1 MDSYHITGGKSLDG
15 EHHLQGAKNA
25 VLPILAATI
34 VTSSTTRIE
43 NCPDLSDVRTMVAI
57 LVEMGCKVHWE
68 GHSIIIDSSS
78 VDTCTI
84 PKQLMREIRSSVFL
98 MGPTLGR
105 CGQVILSNPGG
116 CAIGQ
121 RPIDIHLSALRL
133 LGVEINEVDDLLEC
147 KAGRLIGTDI
157 LLPFPSVG
165 ATENIMMAA
174 VMAEGDTRIRNAARE
189 PEIVDLQNYLV
200 SCGADICGAGTDEI
214 CVRGKQPLHGTT
226 YQVITDRI
234 EAGTLLAAA
243 AATRGRVDLHLAI
256 PSHMPEIL
264 DKLREAGCQIKEY
277 SDSISLIAPSRLTSI
292 DSIITLPYP
301 GFPTDMQSQFV
312 ALMSL
317 AQGTSRVTETIFEN
331 RFKFV
336 EELVKMGADI
346 TVDGRTAVINGVNGL
361 TGSAVSAK
369 DLRGGAALVIAGLAA
384 EGLTVIENICQI
396 DRGYDK
402 LESTLCSLGADIK
415 RIKI

>member
-1 MDSYHITGGKSLDG
+1 LDSYHIIGGKSLEG

-34 VTSSTTRIE
+34 VTCSTTRIE

-68 GHSIIIDSSS
+68 EHNLIIDSST

-84 PKQLMREIRSSVFL
+84 SKELMQEIRSSVFL

-105 CGQVILSNPGG
+105 CNQVILSNPGG

-133 LGVEINEVDDLLEC
+133 LGVEIDEEDGLLQC
-147 KAGRLIGTDI
+147 KVTRLIGTDI
-157 LLPFPSVG
+157 SLPFPSVG
-165 ATENIMMAA
+165 ATENVMMAA
-174 VMAEGDTRIRNAARE
+174 VMAEGETRIRNAAKE
-189 PEIVDLQNYLV
+189 PEIVDLQNYLI
-200 SCGADICGAGTDEI
+200 SCGADIQGAGTEEI
-214 CVRGKQPLHGTT
+214 RVKGKQTLHGTS
-226 YQVITDRI
+226 YRVISDRI

-243 AATRGRVDLHLAI
+243 AVTGGKIHLHLAI
-256 PSHMPEIL
+256 PSHMSEQL
-264 DKLREAGCQIKEY
+264 DKLREAGCQIREY
-277 SDSISLIAPSRLTSI
+277 SNSVSLIAPSRLTSI
-292 DSIITLPYP
+292 KSIITAPYP
-301 GFPTDMQSQFV
+301 GFPTDMQPQFV
-312 ALMSL
+312 ALISF
-317 AQGTSRVTETIFEN
+317 AQGTSLVTETIFEN

-336 EELVKMGADI
+336 EELKKMGADI
-346 TVDGRTAVINGVNGL
+346 TLDEKAAVINGVNKLRG
-361 TGSAVSAK
+361 AKVSAK

-384 EGLTVIENICQI
+384 EGLTIIENICQI

-402 LESTLCSLGADIK
+402 LESTLCGLGADIK